1 MLKSWNEMR
10 TLDISKY
17 VKKRDGADYLPWAS
31 CLKLLYENGA
41 ENVRIIPVSNE
52 KGSSLFMSDQ
62 TFTDKNGVT
71 NRCYEVRVLVYI
83 DDKDYTISYP
93 VMNGIAPVRDNLMNQ
108 NSVHKAQMRAF
119 VKCVAINTGLGFDL
133 WLDDDDIEDDKDDL
147 GKGGLSVDGCP
158 GIDVL
163 EEAFLFLVGKLIREK
178 VLAFVQRLHIVL
190 HLLILLRAS
199 RLRVDIAVVKLFDK
213 TIHGSF
219 SLFY

>member
-1 MLKSWNEMR
+1 MFVFQIVHIRRFRGGEGIECEL
-10 TLDISKY
+10 
-17 VKKRDGADYLPWAS
+17 
-31 CLKLLYENGA
+31 CA
-41 ENVRIIPVSNE
+41 EAEAGDEAV
-52 KGSSLFMSDQ
+52 
-62 TFTDKNGVT
+62 
-71 NRCYEVRVLVYI
+71 
-83 DDKDYTISYP
+83 
-93 VMNGIAPVRDNLMNQ
+93 
-108 NSVHKAQMRAF
+108 
-119 VKCVAINTGLGFDL
+119 
-133 WLDDDDIEDDKDDL
+133 
-147 GKGGLSVDGCP
+147 KGGLSVDGCP